1 MPPLFGNIYDKHGKG
16 VTLMLIGS
24 VLLTA
29 VHLLFAMPLLNEWWF
44 AIFIMILLGIAFSL
58 VPSAMWPSVPRIIPE
73 KQLGSAYALIFWVQ
87 NIGLGFVPL
96 GIGWVLNKFC
106 IAGERITSDGA
117 TVTQYDYT
125 IPMLIFA
132 AFGVIA
138 IIITL
143 MLKKEDAKKG
153 YGLE

>member
-1 MPPLFGNIYDKHGKG
+1 MVNEDFWDKRNNKRAFLVIPIAFLVKRLAGPTF
-16 VTLMLIGS
+16 VIQ
-24 VLLTA
+24 V
-29 VHLLFAMPLLNEWWF
+29 
-44 AIFIMILLGIAFSL
+44 ILLLL
-58 VPSAMWPSVPRIIPE
+58 VACNIEFLLATDKEVYM
-73 KQLGSAYALIFWVQ
+73 AL
-87 NIGLGFVPL
+87 GLGFVPL

-106 IAGERITSDGA
+106 IAGERITADGA

-125 IPMLIFA
+125 LPMLIFA